1 MPSLSVS
8 ESGQVKTECGLRC
21 ELHPNQCDFFV
32 ITLSHCYLGLYSHW
46 NQGTIQDN
54 TERITYHRTLLAKNY
69 IFTPNYW
76 NVNYAINWANLIYK
90 THDRSGGVTHYKCS
104 FECYHDP
111 TCDFYVYDYDNGSP
125 DCYYGSFSFSGE
137 STYSM
142 KDLKIY
148 LKNGKK
154 LDFYNSLVSF
164 VTYYN
169 YLLKCCFVI

>member
-1 MPSLSVS
+1 MPSLYVS

-69 IFTPNYW
+69 IFTPNYLKI
-76 NVNYAINWANLIYK
+76 NYSINWANLIYK
-90 THDRSGGVTHYKCS
+90 THEDYGRVTFYRCF
-104 FECYHDP
+104 FECYGD
-111 TCDFYVYDYDNGSP
+111 TLCDFFVYDYDNGSP
-125 DCYYGSFSFSGE
+125 DCYYGRFSLNDG

-142 KDLKIY
+142 KNLNIY

-154 LDFYNSLVSF
+154 LG
-164 VTYYN
+164 
-169 YLLKCCFVI
+169 LLLLNVLFKMHIVLSTRF